1 MKFPQGLLHKAT
13 APVLLNPGGTRK
25 RAFGE
30 LGGNFGF
37 ALEPGRLLREKGDYG
52 TMIKNFR
59 WDASH
64 KMQGER

>member
-1 MKFPQGLLHKAT
+1 MKFPQGLLHRAT
-13 APVLLNPGGTRK
+13 APDLLNPGETRK